1 MGNELVS
8 YKYTSSHI
16 SPASQ
21 GQPTLTNA
29 FRIWRWNTMAL
40 PLSVSF
46 PGVFPRKHTVYAA
59 MCNTSCAFVASPEI
73 IRIKNFSHSVCATD
87 AQRSSHG
94 FQYDWW
100 LNGSSISFPF
110 KLRRLA
116 GIPENISGTLQ
127 TEL

>member
-1 MGNELVS
+1 M
-8 YKYTSSHI
+8 

-46 PGVFPRKHTVYAA
+46 PGVFPRKHTFYAA

-73 IRIKNFSHSVCATD
+73 IRIKNFSHSLCVRRMPRGPHTASNTTD
-87 AQRSSHG
+87 G
-94 FQYDWW
+94 
-100 LNGSSISFPF
+100 
-110 KLRRLA
+110 
-116 GIPENISGTLQ
+116 
-127 TEL
+127 